1 MCQISCWWYRRIDNH
16 EVGSCWF
23 LCFLQFGEEENIV
36 FLCSGKCD
44 TTNLFKVQ
52 TLKVGNQLEN
62 SLLFYPLEQSCDI
75 RGQTFDIHAAKKTT
89 NHISKQQSF
98 TNLSFHKRFFV
109 TWRLKVWMKTRLS
122 PFHLLEEF
130 HVFFL
135 SPEKIFSMG
144 LNSFHSFLVWACGCS
159 VREERC
165 HLLLLSLLCSSRGSQ
180 TPWWTGSV
188 LC

>member
-1 MCQISCWWYRRIDNH
+1 MCQISCWWYRRRDNH

-23 LCFLQFGEEENIV
+23 LCCCNLEKRYLV

-89 NHISKQQSF
+89 NHISKQRKWWSF
-98 TNLSFHKRFFV
+98 TNLNFHESFFCNFEVKG
-109 TWRLKVWMKTRLS
+109 LDEDPPLPIS
-122 PFHLLEEF
+122 PLRRISC
-130 HVFFL
+130 FFL
-135 SPEKIFSMG
+135 LSGKDFFNGIEFFS
-144 LNSFHSFLVWACGCS
+144 
-159 VREERC
+159 
-165 HLLLLSLLCSSRGSQ
+165 
-180 TPWWTGSV
+180 
-188 LC
+188 